1 MAEGYS
7 VDIFL
12 NLLASHPDYGDWRCE
27 RKLVQCKQE
36 KLTLYITDESDKNI
50 SLW

>member
-7 VDIFL
+7 VNIFL

-36 KLTLYITDESDKNI
+36 KWTLYITDESDKNI